1 MKVDKIGYMT
11 EEKGN
16 ERFNKSSTYNTF
28 ACLCN

>member
-16 ERFNKSSTYNTF
+16 ERFNKSSTLMLYTF
-28 ACLCN
+28 S